1 MCSFSSTGIII
12 IRGPNRINC
21 LKLLFETYNGDVNI
35 GDVGNF
41 NPLILSAYHGNLS
54 CVTYCVKKGTMKSCI
69 YVEYVYELATSFS
82 SVGEVGL

>member
-54 CVTYCVKKGTMKSCI
+54 CVTYCVKNGTIKSCI
-69 YVEYVYELATSFS
+69 YDEYVYERATSFS